1 MYSTLKFSRKLI
13 IFQKVF
19 FIQLSQ
25 FLILGSNLKYVKK
38 KLYSNFSSLTCH
50 KIKLFSK
57 KINEKQF
64 LKINYTFYVN

>member
-1 MYSTLKFSRKLI
+1 MYSTLKFSRKLV
-13 IFQKVF
+13 IFQNVF

-64 LKINYTFYVN
+64 LKINYTFYVK